1 MVITIEYEFQVG
13 DVIQFKDWDELIS
26 EFGKPGRVP
35 GGFNTQMRYLCGQVA
50 HIKSI
55 EDTGVGTY
63 ITTVEDLE
71 DDDVHRRRWCLT
83 TAMIKPYEECEAE
96 EVDADSFIS
105 MLQL

>member
-1 MVITIEYEFQVG
+1 MITIEYEFKVG
-13 DVIQFKDWDELIS
+13 DAIQFKGWDELIS

-55 EDTGVGTY
+55 DAGRPNF

-71 DDDVHRRRWCLT
+71 NDDVHRRRWFISK
-83 TAMIKPYEECEAE
+83 AMVKPYEECEAE

-105 MLQL
+105 MIQF